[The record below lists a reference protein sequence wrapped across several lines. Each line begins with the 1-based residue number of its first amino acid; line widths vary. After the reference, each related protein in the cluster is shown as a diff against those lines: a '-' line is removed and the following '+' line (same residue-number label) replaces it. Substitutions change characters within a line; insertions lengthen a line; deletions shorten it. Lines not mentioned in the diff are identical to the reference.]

1 MNTSQKKKKRMLSTT
16 KKKILKYNCYDFGQK
31 NSKYIECRGHDTD
44 SWFQVRRTCNH
55 VEHRRC
61 DTFVHQVLRTFNM
74 LTKSKISEAR
84 CSDVEDIVTMLRN
97 EVAIHYLQ
105 YCSFRVSDASHLQ
118 HAYEIKDFGST
129 IPSSKN
135 L

>member
-1 MNTSQKKKKRMLSTT
+1 M
-16 KKKILKYNCYDFGQK
+16 ILVRK
-31 NSKYIECRGHDTD
+31 NSKYIEYRGHDTD

-84 CSDVEDIVTMLRN
+84 
-97 EVAIHYLQ
+97 
-105 YCSFRVSDASHLQ
+105 FSDAVEYRNHVECQ
-118 HAYEIKDFGST
+118 RHDT
-129 IPSSKN
+129 
-135 L
+135 